1 MTPSDQSPPSR
12 FVVGLD
18 LGTTNSAMA
27 YVDTNESPRLIR
39 TFAIPQVVAPGQ
51 IEARDT
57 LPSFHYQPAS
67 GEFPNAS
74 TALPWQFSRHAQ
86 SAEPGEMTV
95 VPLVPSPPS
104 SGERV
109 RARGSSESRVE
120 SRESRARA
128 ADSVLS
134 QSIDRE
140 PADLNAPPHPSP
152 LPPKSGGEGTR
163 VANQER
169 GKAEPSLD
177 GYITGHFARDHG
189 TLVPGRM
196 ISSAKSWLC
205 HAGVDRTADL
215 LPWQGAEDVERL
227 SPVAVSAR
235 YLQHARDA
243 WDAQFPEHP
252 LAEQDFVLTLPASF
266 DEVARELTVKA
277 AKQAGLSR
285 IVLIEEPQAAFYA
298 WIDKHADNWS
308 DLVSPGQKI
317 LVCDVGGGT
326 TDFTLIR
333 VKRASDGAVQFH
345 RVAVGDHL
353 ILGGDNCD
361 LALAHHIERRLKG
374 NGHLE
379 PRQWS
384 VLVRSCRQVK
394 EVLMADNAPD
404 KWTLT
409 LPGGGSKLIGGGLQ
423 VPVTRDEVRELLVN
437 GFFPQVALD
446 QKPLASQ
453 SGFQEF
459 GLPYAADPAVTTHLA
474 AFLTAHRYVALE
486 DCRMGTLA
494 RPVSREIKEDGQV
507 CPSYDDPARPD
518 IVLFNGGVFVSPIL
532 QQRIVESL
540 EGWFRTEA
548 DPNWT
553 PVVLEN
559 ERLDLAVARGAAYYG
574 MVRRGEGVRIAAG
587 LARTYYVGVESGGAR
602 GESGVRSEE
611 QDGPSSLR
619 ALCLLPAGIEPGHEV
634 DLTSRR
640 FQLLVSQPIEFPLY
654 VSSTRLTD
662 KPGDLVEIEAE
673 QIRSLPPIRTVLKQ
687 GKSKEA
693 GSVTVILQA
702 KLTEIGTLDLW
713 CREADGKRSW
723 KLLFDVRSA
732 TQTDVAAHEAVG
744 ERQGV
749 FDEEVLRAARD
760 VIARTFA
767 DFSPVPSP
775 PSSGERIR
783 VRGASESSDES
794 RETRAR
800 GTDSIQSRSVSREPP
815 DFNAPPHP
823 SPLPPK
829 AGGEGTGTNPD
840 HLMKRLVEALGME
853 RGEWPTSLLRQ
864 LWETLLEVEA
874 GRRLS
879 LQHEAR
885 WLNLTGFALRPG
897 YGLAV
902 DDWRVAETWK
912 RLGNKL
918 AFDNPANRAELSIL
932 WRRIAGGLTAGQQQ
946 SLTSSLLATVRTSL
960 RASSGLTKGN
970 DFGRNPHEAAE
981 TLRLLGACE
990 FLSVAT
996 KLELGDI
1003 LLDVL
1008 HRERFASLRSAA
1020 LWALARVAAR
1030 RLVYGP
1036 LNAVVSPNVV
1046 VRWLNRL
1053 MKFDNSDPLVSF
1065 AVMQL
1070 ARKTGDRYRDIDET
1084 TRHSVLAWMDRTQTA
1099 KRHREL
1105 VREVG
1110 TLESEDQSLLFGEA
1124 LPKGLRI
1131 A

>member
-1 MTPSDQSPPSR
+1 
-12 FVVGLD
+12 
-18 LGTTNSAMA
+18 MA
-27 YVDTNESPRLIR
+27 YVDAHETPRRIR

-67 GEFPNAS
+67 GEFPDDS
-74 TALPWQFSRHAQ
+74 TRMPWSNIPDA
-86 SAEPGEMTV
+86 
-95 VPLVPSPPS
+95 
-104 SGERV
+104 
-109 RARGSSESRVE
+109 
-120 SRESRARA
+120 
-128 ADSVLS
+128 
-134 QSIDRE
+134 
-140 PADLNAPPHPSP
+140 PA
-152 LPPKSGGEGTR
+152 
-163 VANQER
+163 V
-169 GKAEPSLD
+169 
-177 GYITGHFARDHG
+177 IVGHFARDHG

-235 YLQHARDA
+235 YLQHAREA

-252 LAEQDFVLTLPASF
+252 LSQQDFVLTLPASF

-277 AKQAGLSR
+277 AKQAGLTR

-298 WIDKHADNWS
+298 WIDKHAANWS

-326 TDFTLIR
+326 SDFTLIR
-333 VKRASDGAVQFH
+333 VKQGESGTVQFH

-374 NGHLE
+374 DGHLE

-384 VLVRSCRQVK
+384 VLVRSCRQAK
-394 EVLMADNAPD
+394 EVLMADDAPD

-423 VPVTRDEVRELLVN
+423 VPITRDEVRELLVN
-437 GFFPQVALD
+437 GFFPEVPLD
-446 QKPLASQ
+446 AKPLVSQ

-474 AFLTAHRYVALE
+474 AFLTAHRFVALNE
-486 DCRMGTLA
+486 SRMGTLA
-494 RPVSREIKEDGQV
+494 RPLGLEQDADGQE
-507 CPSYDDPARPD
+507 CPSYDPARPD
-518 IVLFNGGVFVSPIL
+518 IVLFNGGVFASPIL
-532 QQRIVESL
+532 QRRVVESL
-540 EGWFRTEA
+540 ERWFRSET
-548 DPNWT
+548 DPHWT

-587 LARTYYVGVESGGAR
+587 LARTYYVGVESNA
-602 GESGVRSEE
+602 SSDS
-611 QDGPSSLR
+611 QPSTLNSQPS

-634 DLTSRR
+634 DLTQRQ
-640 FQLLVSQPIEFPLY
+640 FELLVSQPIEFPLY
-654 VSSTRLTD
+654 VSSIRLTD
-662 KPGDLVEIEAE
+662 KPGDLVAIDPER
-673 QIRSLPPIRTVLKQ
+673 IRALPPIRTVLKQ

-693 GSVTVILQA
+693 GSVTVVLQA

-713 CREADGKRSW
+713 CREVDGKRSW

-732 TQTDVAAHEAVG
+732 TQTDIAAHDAVG
-744 ERQGV
+744 EQQGV
-749 FDEEVLRAARD
+749 LDDDVRRAGAA
-760 VIARTFA
+760 VIAETFTGDDKNSA
-767 DFSPVPSP
+767 D
-775 PSSGERIR
+775 
-783 VRGASESSDES
+783 
-794 RETRAR
+794 
-800 GTDSIQSRSVSREPP
+800 P
-815 DFNAPPHP
+815 DR
-823 SPLPPK
+823 L
-829 AGGEGTGTNPD
+829 T
-840 HLMKRLVEALGME
+840 KRLVETLGIE
-853 RGEWPTSLLRQ
+853 RGEWPTTLLRQ
-864 LWETLLEVEA
+864 LWDALMEVES
-874 GRRLS
+874 GRARS
-879 LQHEAR
+879 PQHEAR

-902 DDWRVAETWK
+902 DDWRVTETWK
-912 RLGNKL
+912 RLGGKVAHNT
-918 AFDNPANRAELSIL
+918 PASRAELSIL
-932 WRRIAGGLTAGQQQ
+932 WRRVAGGLTAGQQQ
-946 SLTSSLLATVRTSL
+946 SLTSPLLATVRTSL
-960 RASSGLTKGN
+960 RASTGLSKGN
-970 DFGRNPHEAAE
+970 DFGRNAHESAE

-990 FLSVAT
+990 LLPVTT
-996 KLELGDI
+996 KVELGEM
-1003 LLDVL
+1003 LLDL
-1008 HRERFASLRSAA
+1008 LARDRFASLRSAA
-1020 LWALARVAAR
+1020 LWALARVGAR

-1036 LNAVVSPNVV
+1036 LNVVVSPDVTT
-1046 VRWLNRL
+1046 RWLNRL
-1053 MKFDNSDPLVSF
+1053 MQFDNSDPLVAF

-1084 TRHSVLAWMDRTQTA
+1084 TRRGVLTWMDRIAAPQ
-1099 KRHREL
+1099 RHREL

-1110 TLESEDQSLLFGEA
+1110 TLEAEDQSLLFGES

>member
-1 MTPSDQSPPSR
+1 MTTADQTPPSR

-27 YVDTNESPRLIR
+27 YVDAHETPRRIR

-51 IEARDT
+51 IETRDT

-67 GEFPNAS
+67 GEFPDDS
-74 TALPWQFSRHAQ
+74 TRMPWSNIPDA
-86 SAEPGEMTV
+86 
-95 VPLVPSPPS
+95 
-104 SGERV
+104 
-109 RARGSSESRVE
+109 
-120 SRESRARA
+120 
-128 ADSVLS
+128 
-134 QSIDRE
+134 
-140 PADLNAPPHPSP
+140 PA
-152 LPPKSGGEGTR
+152 
-163 VANQER
+163 V
-169 GKAEPSLD
+169 
-177 GYITGHFARDHG
+177 IVGHFARDHG

-235 YLQHARDA
+235 YLQHAREA

-252 LAEQDFVLTLPASF
+252 LSQQDFVLTLPASF

-277 AKQAGLSR
+277 AKQAGLTR

-298 WIDKHADNWS
+298 WIDKHAANWS

-326 TDFTLIR
+326 SDFTLIR
-333 VKRASDGAVQFH
+333 VKQGESGTVQFH

-374 NGHLE
+374 DGHLE

-384 VLVRSCRQVK
+384 VLVRSCRQAK
-394 EVLMADNAPD
+394 EVLMADDAPD

-423 VPVTRDEVRELLVN
+423 VPITRDEVRELLVN
-437 GFFPQVALD
+437 GFFPEVPLD
-446 QKPLASQ
+446 AKPLVSQ

-474 AFLTAHRYVALE
+474 AFLTAHRFVALNE
-486 DCRMGTLA
+486 SRMGTLA
-494 RPVSREIKEDGQV
+494 RPLGLEQDADGQE
-507 CPSYDDPARPD
+507 CPSYDPARPD
-518 IVLFNGGVFVSPIL
+518 IVLFNGGVFASPIL
-532 QQRIVESL
+532 QRRVVESL
-540 EGWFRTEA
+540 ERWFRSEA
-548 DPNWT
+548 DPHWT

-587 LARTYYVGVESGGAR
+587 LARTYYVGVESNA
-602 GESGVRSEE
+602 SSDS
-611 QDGPSSLR
+611 QPSTLNPQPS

-634 DLTSRR
+634 DLTQRQ
-640 FQLLVSQPIEFPLY
+640 FELLVSQPIEFPLY
-654 VSSTRLTD
+654 VSSIRLTD
-662 KPGDLVEIEAE
+662 KPGDLVAIDPER
-673 QIRSLPPIRTVLKQ
+673 IRALPPIRTVLKQ

-693 GSVTVILQA
+693 GSVTVVLQA

-713 CREADGKRSW
+713 CREVDGKRSW

-732 TQTDVAAHEAVG
+732 TQTDIAAHDAVG
-744 ERQGV
+744 EQQGV
-749 FDEEVLRAARD
+749 LDDDVRRAGAA
-760 VIARTFA
+760 VIAETFTGDDKNSA
-767 DFSPVPSP
+767 D
-775 PSSGERIR
+775 
-783 VRGASESSDES
+783 
-794 RETRAR
+794 
-800 GTDSIQSRSVSREPP
+800 P
-815 DFNAPPHP
+815 DR
-823 SPLPPK
+823 L
-829 AGGEGTGTNPD
+829 T
-840 HLMKRLVEALGME
+840 KRLVETLGIE
-853 RGEWPTSLLRQ
+853 RGEWPTTLLRQ
-864 LWETLLEVEA
+864 LWDALMEVES
-874 GRRLS
+874 GRARS
-879 LQHEAR
+879 PQHEAR

-902 DDWRVAETWK
+902 DDWRVTETWK
-912 RLGNKL
+912 RLGGKVAHNT
-918 AFDNPANRAELSIL
+918 PASRAELSIL
-932 WRRIAGGLTAGQQQ
+932 WRRVAGGLTAGQQQ
-946 SLTSSLLATVRTSL
+946 SLTSPLLATVRTSL
-960 RASSGLTKGN
+960 RASTGLSKGN
-970 DFGRNPHEAAE
+970 DFGRNAHESAE

-990 FLSVAT
+990 LLPVTT
-996 KLELGDI
+996 KVDLGEM
-1003 LLDVL
+1003 LLDL
-1008 HRERFASLRSAA
+1008 LARDRFASLRSAA
-1020 LWALARVAAR
+1020 LWALARVGAR

-1036 LNAVVSPNVV
+1036 LNVVVSPDVTT
-1046 VRWLNRL
+1046 RWLNRL
-1053 MKFDNSDPLVSF
+1053 MQFDNSDPLVAF

-1084 TRHSVLAWMDRTQTA
+1084 TRRGVLTWMDRIAAPQ
-1099 KRHREL
+1099 RHREL

-1110 TLESEDQSLLFGEA
+1110 TLEAEDQSLLFGES

>member
-1 MTPSDQSPPSR
+1 MTTADQTPPSR

-27 YVDTNESPRLIR
+27 YVDAHETPRRIR

-51 IEARDT
+51 IETRDT

-67 GEFPNAS
+67 GEFPDDS
-74 TALPWQFSRHAQ
+74 TRMPWSNIPDA
-86 SAEPGEMTV
+86 
-95 VPLVPSPPS
+95 
-104 SGERV
+104 
-109 RARGSSESRVE
+109 
-120 SRESRARA
+120 
-128 ADSVLS
+128 
-134 QSIDRE
+134 
-140 PADLNAPPHPSP
+140 PA
-152 LPPKSGGEGTR
+152 
-163 VANQER
+163 V
-169 GKAEPSLD
+169 
-177 GYITGHFARDHG
+177 IVGHFARDHG

-235 YLQHARDA
+235 YLQHAREA

-252 LAEQDFVLTLPASF
+252 LSQQDFVLTLPASF

-277 AKQAGLSR
+277 AKQAGLTR

-298 WIDKHADNWS
+298 WIDKHAANWS

-326 TDFTLIR
+326 SDFTLIR
-333 VKRASDGAVQFH
+333 VKQGESGTVQFH

-374 NGHLE
+374 DGHLE

-384 VLVRSCRQVK
+384 VLVRSCRQAK
-394 EVLMADNAPD
+394 EVLMADDAPD

-423 VPVTRDEVRELLVN
+423 VPITRDEVRELLVN
-437 GFFPQVALD
+437 GFFPEVPLD
-446 QKPLASQ
+446 AKPLVSQ

-474 AFLTAHRYVALE
+474 AFLTAHRFVALNE
-486 DCRMGTLA
+486 SRMGTLA
-494 RPVSREIKEDGQV
+494 RPLGLEQDADGQE
-507 CPSYDDPARPD
+507 CPSYDPARPD
-518 IVLFNGGVFVSPIL
+518 IVLFNGGVFASPIL
-532 QQRIVESL
+532 QRRVVESL
-540 EGWFRTEA
+540 ERWFRSEA
-548 DPNWT
+548 DPHWT

-587 LARTYYVGVESGGAR
+587 LARTYYVGVESNA
-602 GESGVRSEE
+602 SSDS
-611 QDGPSSLR
+611 QPSTLNPQPS

-634 DLTSRR
+634 DLTQRQ
-640 FQLLVSQPIEFPLY
+640 FELLVSQPIEFPLY
-654 VSSTRLTD
+654 VSSIRLTD
-662 KPGDLVEIEAE
+662 KPGDLVAIDPER
-673 QIRSLPPIRTVLKQ
+673 IRALPPIRTVLKQ

-693 GSVTVILQA
+693 GSVTVVLQA

-713 CREADGKRSW
+713 CREVDGKRSW

-732 TQTDVAAHEAVG
+732 TQTDIAAHDAVG
-744 ERQGV
+744 EQQGV
-749 FDEEVLRAARD
+749 LDDGVRRAGAA
-760 VIARTFA
+760 VIAETFTGDDKNSA
-767 DFSPVPSP
+767 D
-775 PSSGERIR
+775 
-783 VRGASESSDES
+783 
-794 RETRAR
+794 
-800 GTDSIQSRSVSREPP
+800 P
-815 DFNAPPHP
+815 DR
-823 SPLPPK
+823 L
-829 AGGEGTGTNPD
+829 T
-840 HLMKRLVEALGME
+840 KRLVETLGIE
-853 RGEWPTSLLRQ
+853 RGEWPTTLLRQ
-864 LWETLLEVEA
+864 LWDALMEVES
-874 GRRLS
+874 GRARS
-879 LQHEAR
+879 PQHEAR

-902 DDWRVAETWK
+902 DDWRVTETWK
-912 RLGNKL
+912 RLGGKVAHNT
-918 AFDNPANRAELSIL
+918 PASRAELSIL
-932 WRRIAGGLTAGQQQ
+932 WRRVAGGLTAGQQQ
-946 SLTSSLLATVRTSL
+946 SLTSPLLATVRTSL
-960 RASSGLTKGN
+960 RASTGLSKGN
-970 DFGRNPHEAAE
+970 DFGRNAHESAE

-990 FLSVAT
+990 LLPVTT
-996 KLELGDI
+996 KVDLGEM
-1003 LLDVL
+1003 LLDL
-1008 HRERFASLRSAA
+1008 LARDRFASLRSAA
-1020 LWALARVAAR
+1020 LWALARVGAR

-1036 LNAVVSPNVV
+1036 LNVVVSPDVTT
-1046 VRWLNRL
+1046 RWLNRL
-1053 MKFDNSDPLVSF
+1053 MQFDNSDPLVAF

-1084 TRHSVLAWMDRTQTA
+1084 TRRGVLTWMDRIAAPQ
-1099 KRHREL
+1099 RHREL

-1110 TLESEDQSLLFGEA
+1110 TLEAEDQSLLFGES

>member
-1 MTPSDQSPPSR
+1 MTPADQPQFSR

-27 YVDTNESPRLIR
+27 YVDTNESPRRIR

-67 GEFPNAS
+67 GEFSDES
-74 TALPWQFSRHAQ
+74 TALPWQCRPHSPSAEASTTKARHA
-86 SAEPGEMTV
+86 
-95 VPLVPSPPS
+95 
-104 SGERV
+104 ER
-109 RARGSSESRVE
+109 
-120 SRESRARA
+120 
-128 ADSVLS
+128 
-134 QSIDRE
+134 
-140 PADLNAPPHPSP
+140 
-152 LPPKSGGEGTR
+152 
-163 VANQER
+163 
-169 GKAEPSLD
+169 D
-177 GYITGHFARDHG
+177 GYIAGHFARDHG

-277 AKQAGLSR
+277 AKLAGLTR

-298 WIDKHADNWS
+298 WIDKHSDNWS

-374 NGHLE
+374 DGHLE

-394 EVLMADNAPD
+394 EVLMADDAPE

-437 GFFPQVALD
+437 GFFPRVTLD

-474 AFLTAHRYVALE
+474 AFLTSHRYVALDE
-486 DCRMGTLA
+486 QSSSHSPSAEPPAPLPVIGETKTAEERA
-494 RPVSREIKEDGQV
+494 RLKGASFPVSADSEAATSLQSHPADRKHLDFNAPPHPNPLLPKSGGEGTRGSAVGECGIH
-507 CPSYDDPARPD
+507 SDPARPD
-518 IVLFNGGVFVSPIL
+518 IVLFNGGVFASPIL
-532 QQRIVESL
+532 QRRVVESL
-540 EGWFRTEA
+540 ESWFRTET
-548 DPNWT
+548 DPHWS

-587 LARTYYVGVESGGAR
+587 LARTYYVGVE
-602 GESGVRSEE
+602 GEVRNAECGKRSEE
-611 QDGPSSLR
+611 QGGSSTLR
-619 ALCLLPAGIEPGHEV
+619 ALCLLPAGIEPGQEV

-640 FQLLVSQPIEFPLY
+640 FELLVSQPIEFPLY

-662 KPGDLVEIEAE
+662 KPGDLVEVDAE
-673 QIRSLPPIRTVLKQ
+673 QIKTLPPIRTVLKQ
-687 GKSKEA
+687 GKLKEA
-693 GSVTVILQA
+693 ASVTVVLQA

-713 CREADGKRSW
+713 CRKADGKRSW

-732 TQTDVAAHEAVG
+732 TQTDVAGHEAVG
-744 ERQGV
+744 EQQGV
-749 FDEEVLRAARD
+749 LDDEVLRAARD
-760 VIARTFA
+760 VISRTFGGA
-767 DFSPVPSP
+767 SLVPSL
-775 PSSGERIR
+775 
-783 VRGASESSDES
+783 
-794 RETRAR
+794 
-800 GTDSIQSRSVSREPP
+800 
-815 DFNAPPHP
+815 PH
-823 SPLPPK
+823 K

-840 HLMKRLVEALGME
+840 HLMKRLAETLGME
-853 RGEWPTSLLRQ
+853 RSEWPTSLLRQ

-874 GRRLS
+874 GRRAS

-912 RLGNKL
+912 RLGGKL

-932 WRRIAGGLTAGQQQ
+932 WRRVAGGLTAGQQQ

-990 FLSVAT
+990 LLSVAT
-996 KLELGDI
+996 KLELGDM

-1020 LWALARVAAR
+1020 LWGLARVGAR

-1036 LNAVVSPNVV
+1036 LNAVVSPDVV

-1084 TRHSVLAWMDRTQTA
+1084 NRNSVLSWMERTLSA
-1099 KRHREL
+1099 KRHRDL
-1105 VREVG
+1105 VRQVG

>member
-1 MTPSDQSPPSR
+1 MTTADQTPPSR

-27 YVDTNESPRLIR
+27 YVDAHETPRRIR

-67 GEFPNAS
+67 GEFPDDS
-74 TALPWQFSRHAQ
+74 TRMPWSNIPDAP
-86 SAEPGEMTV
+86 AV
-95 VPLVPSPPS
+95 VV
-104 SGERV
+104 
-109 RARGSSESRVE
+109 
-120 SRESRARA
+120 
-128 ADSVLS
+128 
-134 QSIDRE
+134 
-140 PADLNAPPHPSP
+140 
-152 LPPKSGGEGTR
+152 
-163 VANQER
+163 
-169 GKAEPSLD
+169 
-177 GYITGHFARDHG
+177 GHFARDHG

-235 YLQHARDA
+235 YLQHAREA

-252 LAEQDFVLTLPASF
+252 LSQQDFVLTLPASF

-277 AKQAGLSR
+277 AKQAGLTR

-298 WIDKHADNWS
+298 WIDKHAANWS

-326 TDFTLIR
+326 SDFTLIR
-333 VKRASDGAVQFH
+333 VKQGESGTVQFH

-374 NGHLE
+374 DGHLE

-384 VLVRSCRQVK
+384 VLVRSCRQAK
-394 EVLMADNAPD
+394 EVLMADDAPD

-423 VPVTRDEVRELLVN
+423 VPITRDEVRELLVN
-437 GFFPQVALD
+437 GFFPEVPLD
-446 QKPLASQ
+446 AKPLVSQ

-474 AFLTAHRYVALE
+474 AFLTAHRFVALNE
-486 DCRMGTLA
+486 SRMGTLA
-494 RPVSREIKEDGQV
+494 RPLGLEQDADGQE
-507 CPSYDDPARPD
+507 CPSDDPARPD
-518 IVLFNGGVFVSPIL
+518 IVLFNGGVFASPIL
-532 QQRIVESL
+532 QRRVVESL
-540 EGWFRTEA
+540 ERWFRSET
-548 DPNWT
+548 DPHWT

-587 LARTYYVGVESGGAR
+587 LARTYYVGVESNA
-602 GESGVRSEE
+602 SSDS
-611 QDGPSSLR
+611 QPS

-634 DLTSRR
+634 DLTQRQ
-640 FQLLVSQPIEFPLY
+640 FELLVSQPIEFPLY
-654 VSSTRLTD
+654 VSSIRLTD
-662 KPGDLVEIEAE
+662 KPGDLVAIDPER
-673 QIRSLPPIRTVLKQ
+673 IRALPPIRTVLKQ

-693 GSVTVILQA
+693 GSVTVVLQA

-713 CREADGKRSW
+713 CREVDGKRSW

-732 TQTDVAAHEAVG
+732 TQTDIAAHDAVG
-744 ERQGV
+744 EQQGV
-749 FDEEVLRAARD
+749 LDDDVRRAGAA
-760 VIARTFA
+760 VIAETFTGDDKNSA
-767 DFSPVPSP
+767 D
-775 PSSGERIR
+775 
-783 VRGASESSDES
+783 
-794 RETRAR
+794 
-800 GTDSIQSRSVSREPP
+800 P
-815 DFNAPPHP
+815 DR
-823 SPLPPK
+823 L
-829 AGGEGTGTNPD
+829 T
-840 HLMKRLVEALGME
+840 KRLVETLGIE
-853 RGEWPTSLLRQ
+853 RGEWPTTLLRQ
-864 LWETLLEVEA
+864 LWDALMEVES
-874 GRRLS
+874 GRARS
-879 LQHEAR
+879 PQHEAR

-902 DDWRVAETWK
+902 DDWRVTETWK
-912 RLGNKL
+912 RLGGKVAHNT
-918 AFDNPANRAELSIL
+918 PASRAELSIL
-932 WRRIAGGLTAGQQQ
+932 WRRVAGGLTAGQQQ
-946 SLTSSLLATVRTSL
+946 SLTSPLLATVRTSL
-960 RASSGLTKGN
+960 RASTGVSKGN
-970 DFGRNPHEAAE
+970 DFGRNAHESAE

-990 FLSVAT
+990 LLPVTT
-996 KLELGDI
+996 KVELGEM
-1003 LLDVL
+1003 LLDL
-1008 HRERFASLRSAA
+1008 LARDRFASLRSAA
-1020 LWALARVAAR
+1020 LWALARVGAR

-1036 LNAVVSPNVV
+1036 LNVVVSPDVTT
-1046 VRWLNRL
+1046 RWLNRL
-1053 MKFDNSDPLVSF
+1053 MQFDNSDPLVAF

-1084 TRHSVLAWMDRTQTA
+1084 TRRGVLTWMDRIAAPQ
-1099 KRHREL
+1099 RHREL

-1110 TLESEDQSLLFGEA
+1110 TLEAEDQSLLFGES

-1131 A
+1131 T

>member
-1 MTPSDQSPPSR
+1 MTTADQTPPSR

-27 YVDTNESPRLIR
+27 YVDAHETPRRIR

-67 GEFPNAS
+67 GEFPDDS
-74 TALPWQFSRHAQ
+74 TRMPWSNIPDAP
-86 SAEPGEMTV
+86 AV
-95 VPLVPSPPS
+95 VV
-104 SGERV
+104 
-109 RARGSSESRVE
+109 
-120 SRESRARA
+120 
-128 ADSVLS
+128 
-134 QSIDRE
+134 
-140 PADLNAPPHPSP
+140 
-152 LPPKSGGEGTR
+152 
-163 VANQER
+163 
-169 GKAEPSLD
+169 
-177 GYITGHFARDHG
+177 GHFARDHG

-235 YLQHARDA
+235 YLQHAREA

-252 LAEQDFVLTLPASF
+252 LSQQDFVLTLPASF

-277 AKQAGLSR
+277 AKQAGLTR

-298 WIDKHADNWS
+298 WIDKHAANWS

-326 TDFTLIR
+326 SDFTLIR
-333 VKRASDGAVQFH
+333 VKQGESGTVQFH

-374 NGHLE
+374 DGHLE

-384 VLVRSCRQVK
+384 VLVRSCRQAK
-394 EVLMADNAPD
+394 EVLMADDAPD

-423 VPVTRDEVRELLVN
+423 VPITRDEVRELLVN
-437 GFFPQVALD
+437 GFFPEVPLD
-446 QKPLASQ
+446 AKPLVSQ

-474 AFLTAHRYVALE
+474 AFLTAHRFVALNE
-486 DCRMGTLA
+486 SRMGTLA
-494 RPVSREIKEDGQV
+494 RPLGLEQDADGQE
-507 CPSYDDPARPD
+507 CPSDDPARPD
-518 IVLFNGGVFVSPIL
+518 IVLFNGGVFASPIL
-532 QQRIVESL
+532 QRRVVESL
-540 EGWFRTEA
+540 ERWFRSET
-548 DPNWT
+548 DPHWT

-587 LARTYYVGVESGGAR
+587 LARTYYVGVESNA
-602 GESGVRSEE
+602 SSDS
-611 QDGPSSLR
+611 QPS

-634 DLTSRR
+634 DLTQRQ
-640 FQLLVSQPIEFPLY
+640 FELLVSQPIEFPLY
-654 VSSTRLTD
+654 VSSIRLTD
-662 KPGDLVEIEAE
+662 KPGDLVAIDPER
-673 QIRSLPPIRTVLKQ
+673 IRALPPIRTVLKQ

-693 GSVTVILQA
+693 GSVTVVLQA

-713 CREADGKRSW
+713 CREVDGKRSW

-732 TQTDVAAHEAVG
+732 TQTDIAAHDAVG
-744 ERQGV
+744 EQQGV
-749 FDEEVLRAARD
+749 LDDDVRRAGAA
-760 VIARTFA
+760 VIAETFTGDDKNSA
-767 DFSPVPSP
+767 D
-775 PSSGERIR
+775 
-783 VRGASESSDES
+783 
-794 RETRAR
+794 
-800 GTDSIQSRSVSREPP
+800 P
-815 DFNAPPHP
+815 DR
-823 SPLPPK
+823 L
-829 AGGEGTGTNPD
+829 T
-840 HLMKRLVEALGME
+840 KRLVETLGIE
-853 RGEWPTSLLRQ
+853 RGEWPTTLLRQ
-864 LWETLLEVEA
+864 LWDALMEVES
-874 GRRLS
+874 GRARS
-879 LQHEAR
+879 PQHEAR

-902 DDWRVAETWK
+902 DDWRVTETWK
-912 RLGNKL
+912 RLGGKVAHNT
-918 AFDNPANRAELSIL
+918 PASRAELSIL
-932 WRRIAGGLTAGQQQ
+932 WRRVAGGLTAGQQQ
-946 SLTSSLLATVRTSL
+946 SLTSPLLATVRTSL
-960 RASSGLTKGN
+960 RASTGVSKGN
-970 DFGRNPHEAAE
+970 DFGRNAHESAE

-990 FLSVAT
+990 LLPVTT
-996 KLELGDI
+996 KVELGEM
-1003 LLDVL
+1003 LLDL
-1008 HRERFASLRSAA
+1008 LARDRFASLRSAA
-1020 LWALARVAAR
+1020 LWALARVGAR

-1036 LNAVVSPNVV
+1036 LNVVVSPDVTT
-1046 VRWLNRL
+1046 RWLNRL
-1053 MKFDNSDPLVSF
+1053 MQFDNSDPLVAF

-1084 TRHSVLAWMDRTQTA
+1084 TRRGVLTWMDRIAAPQ
-1099 KRHREL
+1099 RHREL

-1110 TLESEDQSLLFGEA
+1110 TLEAEDQSLLFGES

>member
-1 MTPSDQSPPSR
+1 MTTADQTPPSR

-27 YVDTNESPRLIR
+27 YVDAHETPRRIR

-67 GEFPNAS
+67 GEFPDDS
-74 TALPWQFSRHAQ
+74 TRMPWSNIPDAP
-86 SAEPGEMTV
+86 AV
-95 VPLVPSPPS
+95 VV
-104 SGERV
+104 
-109 RARGSSESRVE
+109 
-120 SRESRARA
+120 
-128 ADSVLS
+128 
-134 QSIDRE
+134 
-140 PADLNAPPHPSP
+140 
-152 LPPKSGGEGTR
+152 
-163 VANQER
+163 
-169 GKAEPSLD
+169 
-177 GYITGHFARDHG
+177 GHFARDHG

-227 SPVAVSAR
+227 SPVSVSAR
-235 YLQHARDA
+235 YLQHAREA

-252 LAEQDFVLTLPASF
+252 LSQQDFVLTLPASF

-277 AKQAGLSR
+277 AKQAGLTR

-298 WIDKHADNWS
+298 WIDKHAANWS

-326 TDFTLIR
+326 SDFTLIR
-333 VKRASDGAVQFH
+333 VKQGESGTVQFH

-374 NGHLE
+374 DGHLE

-384 VLVRSCRQVK
+384 VLVRSCRQAK
-394 EVLMADNAPD
+394 EVLMADDAPD

-409 LPGGGSKLIGGGLQ
+409 LPGGGAKLIGGGLQ
-423 VPVTRDEVRELLVN
+423 VPITRDEVRELLVN
-437 GFFPQVALD
+437 GFFPEVPLD
-446 QKPLASQ
+446 AKPLVSQ

-474 AFLTAHRYVALE
+474 AFLTAHRFVALNE
-486 DCRMGTLA
+486 SRMGTLA
-494 RPVSREIKEDGQV
+494 RPLGLEQDADGQE
-507 CPSYDDPARPD
+507 CPSDDPARPD
-518 IVLFNGGVFVSPIL
+518 IVLFNGGVFASPIL
-532 QQRIVESL
+532 QRRVVESL
-540 EGWFRTEA
+540 ERWFRSET
-548 DPNWT
+548 DPHWT

-587 LARTYYVGVESGGAR
+587 LARTYYVGVESNA
-602 GESGVRSEE
+602 SSDS
-611 QDGPSSLR
+611 QPSTLNPQPS

-634 DLTSRR
+634 DLTQRQ
-640 FQLLVSQPIEFPLY
+640 FELLVSQPIEFPLY
-654 VSSTRLTD
+654 VSSIRLTD
-662 KPGDLVEIEAE
+662 KPGDLVAIDPER
-673 QIRSLPPIRTVLKQ
+673 IRALPPIRTVLKQ

-693 GSVTVILQA
+693 GSVTVVLQA

-713 CREADGKRSW
+713 CREVDGKRSW

-732 TQTDVAAHEAVG
+732 TQTDIAAHDAVG
-744 ERQGV
+744 EQQGV
-749 FDEEVLRAARD
+749 LDDDVRRAGAA
-760 VIARTFA
+760 VIADTFTGDDKNSA
-767 DFSPVPSP
+767 D
-775 PSSGERIR
+775 
-783 VRGASESSDES
+783 
-794 RETRAR
+794 
-800 GTDSIQSRSVSREPP
+800 P
-815 DFNAPPHP
+815 DR
-823 SPLPPK
+823 L
-829 AGGEGTGTNPD
+829 T
-840 HLMKRLVEALGME
+840 KRLVETLGIE
-853 RGEWPTSLLRQ
+853 RGEWPTTLLRQ
-864 LWETLLEVEA
+864 LWDALMEVES
-874 GRRLS
+874 GRARS
-879 LQHEAR
+879 PQHEAR

-902 DDWRVAETWK
+902 DDWRVTETWK
-912 RLGNKL
+912 RLGGKVAHNT
-918 AFDNPANRAELSIL
+918 PASRAELSIL
-932 WRRIAGGLTAGQQQ
+932 WRRVAGGLTAGQQQ
-946 SLTSSLLATVRTSL
+946 SLTSPLLATVRTSL
-960 RASSGLTKGN
+960 RASTGVSKGN
-970 DFGRNPHEAAE
+970 DFGRNAHESAE

-990 FLSVAT
+990 LLPVTT
-996 KLELGDI
+996 KVELGEM
-1003 LLDVL
+1003 LLDL
-1008 HRERFASLRSAA
+1008 LARDRFASLRSAA
-1020 LWALARVAAR
+1020 LWALARVGAR

-1036 LNAVVSPNVV
+1036 LNVVVSPDVTT
-1046 VRWLNRL
+1046 RWLNRL
-1053 MKFDNSDPLVSF
+1053 MQFDNSDPLVAF

-1084 TRHSVLAWMDRTQTA
+1084 TRRGVLTWMDRIAAPQ
-1099 KRHREL
+1099 RHSEL

-1110 TLESEDQSLLFGEA
+1110 TLEAEDQSLLFGES

>member
-1 MTPSDQSPPSR
+1 
-12 FVVGLD
+12 
-18 LGTTNSAMA
+18 MA
-27 YVDTNESPRLIR
+27 YVDAHETPRRIR

-67 GEFPNAS
+67 GEFPDDS
-74 TALPWQFSRHAQ
+74 TRMQWSNIPDAPA
-86 SAEPGEMTV
+86 V
-95 VPLVPSPPS
+95 VV
-104 SGERV
+104 
-109 RARGSSESRVE
+109 
-120 SRESRARA
+120 
-128 ADSVLS
+128 
-134 QSIDRE
+134 
-140 PADLNAPPHPSP
+140 
-152 LPPKSGGEGTR
+152 
-163 VANQER
+163 
-169 GKAEPSLD
+169 
-177 GYITGHFARDHG
+177 GHFARDHG

-235 YLQHARDA
+235 YLQHAREA

-252 LAEQDFVLTLPASF
+252 LCQQDFVLTLPASF

-277 AKQAGLSR
+277 AKQAGLTR

-298 WIDKHADNWS
+298 WIDKHAANWS

-326 TDFTLIR
+326 SDFTLIR
-333 VKRASDGAVQFH
+333 VKQGESGTVQFH

-374 NGHLE
+374 DGHLE

-384 VLVRSCRQVK
+384 VLVRSCRQAK
-394 EVLMADNAPD
+394 EVLMADDAPD

-423 VPVTRDEVRELLVN
+423 VPITRDEVRELLVN
-437 GFFPQVALD
+437 GFFPEVPLD
-446 QKPLASQ
+446 AKPLVSQ

-474 AFLTAHRYVALE
+474 AFLTAHRFVALNE
-486 DCRMGTLA
+486 SRMGTLA
-494 RPVSREIKEDGQV
+494 RPLGLEQDADGQE
-507 CPSYDDPARPD
+507 CPSDDPARPD
-518 IVLFNGGVFVSPIL
+518 IVLFNGGVFASPIL
-532 QQRIVESL
+532 QRRVVESL
-540 EGWFRTEA
+540 ERWFRSET
-548 DPNWT
+548 DPHWT

-587 LARTYYVGVESGGAR
+587 LARTYYVGVESNA
-602 GESGVRSEE
+602 SSDS
-611 QDGPSSLR
+611 QPSTLNPQPS

-634 DLTSRR
+634 DLTQRQ
-640 FQLLVSQPIEFPLY
+640 FELLVSQPIEFPLY
-654 VSSTRLTD
+654 VSSIRLTD
-662 KPGDLVEIEAE
+662 KPGDLVVIDPER
-673 QIRSLPPIRTVLKQ
+673 IRALPPIRTVLKQ

-693 GSVTVILQA
+693 GSVTVVLQA

-713 CREADGKRSW
+713 CREVDGKRSW

-732 TQTDVAAHEAVG
+732 TQTDIAAHDAVG
-744 ERQGV
+744 EQQGV
-749 FDEEVLRAARD
+749 LDDDVRRAGAA
-760 VIARTFA
+760 VIAETFTGDDKNSA
-767 DFSPVPSP
+767 D
-775 PSSGERIR
+775 
-783 VRGASESSDES
+783 
-794 RETRAR
+794 
-800 GTDSIQSRSVSREPP
+800 P
-815 DFNAPPHP
+815 DR
-823 SPLPPK
+823 L
-829 AGGEGTGTNPD
+829 T
-840 HLMKRLVEALGME
+840 KRLVETLGIE
-853 RGEWPTSLLRQ
+853 RGEWPTTLLRQ
-864 LWETLLEVEA
+864 LWDALMEVES
-874 GRRLS
+874 GRARS
-879 LQHEAR
+879 PQHEAR

-902 DDWRVAETWK
+902 DDWRVTETWK
-912 RLGNKL
+912 RLGGKVAHNT
-918 AFDNPANRAELSIL
+918 PASRAELSIL
-932 WRRIAGGLTAGQQQ
+932 WRRVAGGLTAGQQQ
-946 SLTSSLLATVRTSL
+946 SLTSPLLATVRTSL
-960 RASSGLTKGN
+960 RASTGLSKGN
-970 DFGRNPHEAAE
+970 DFGRNAHESAE

-990 FLSVAT
+990 LLPVTT
-996 KLELGDI
+996 KVELGEM
-1003 LLDVL
+1003 LLDL
-1008 HRERFASLRSAA
+1008 LARDRFASLRSAA
-1020 LWALARVAAR
+1020 LWALARVGAR

-1036 LNAVVSPNVV
+1036 LNVVVSPDVTT
-1046 VRWLNRL
+1046 RWLNRL
-1053 MKFDNSDPLVSF
+1053 MQFDNSDPLVAF

-1084 TRHSVLAWMDRTQTA
+1084 TRRGVLTWMDRIAAPQ
-1099 KRHREL
+1099 RHSEL

-1110 TLESEDQSLLFGEA
+1110 TLEAEDQSLLFGES

>member
-1 MTPSDQSPPSR
+1 MTADQSQPSR

-27 YVDTNESPRLIR
+27 YVDTNETPRRIR

-67 GEFPNAS
+67 GEFPDDS
-74 TALPWQFSRHAQ
+74 TR
-86 SAEPGEMTV
+86 MTWPS
-95 VPLVPSPPS
+95 VPDARS
-104 SGERV
+104 V
-109 RARGSSESRVE
+109 RDTESIV
-120 SRESRARA
+120 
-128 ADSVLS
+128 
-134 QSIDRE
+134 
-140 PADLNAPPHPSP
+140 
-152 LPPKSGGEGTR
+152 
-163 VANQER
+163 
-169 GKAEPSLD
+169 
-177 GYITGHFARDHG
+177 GHFARDHG

-243 WDAQFPEHP
+243 WDAQFPEYR

-277 AKQAGLSR
+277 AKQAGLTR

-298 WIDKHADNWS
+298 WIDKHADNWAE
-308 DLVSPGQKI
+308 LVSPGQKI

-333 VKRASDGAVQFH
+333 VKQASDGAVQFH

-361 LALAHHIERRLKG
+361 LALAHHIEKRLKG
-374 NGHLE
+374 DGRLE

-384 VLVRSCRQVK
+384 VLVRSCRQAK
-394 EVLMADNAPD
+394 EVLMADDAPD

-409 LPGGGSKLIGGGLQ
+409 LPGGGSKLIGGSLQ
-423 VPVTRDEVRELLVN
+423 VPVTRDEVRDLLVR
-437 GFFPQVALD
+437 GFFPDVSLD
-446 QKPLASQ
+446 TKPLASQ

-459 GLPYAADPAVTTHLA
+459 GLPYAADPSVTTHLA
-474 AFLTAHRYVALE
+474 AFLTAHRFVAL
-486 DCRMGTLA
+486 DDRRMGTPA
-494 RPVSREIKEDGQV
+494 RPAGREREADGQE
-507 CPSYDDPARPD
+507 CPSYNDPDPARPD
-518 IVLFNGGVFVSPIL
+518 IVLFNGGVFASPIL
-532 QQRIVESL
+532 QRRVVKSL
-540 EGWFRTEA
+540 ERWFRSEA

-553 PVVLEN
+553 PIVLEN

-574 MVRRGEGVRIAAG
+574 LVRRGEGVRIAAG
-587 LARTYYVGVESGGAR
+587 LARTYYVGVEGRESRDKSQTGGERDSSSGSR
-602 GESGVRSEE
+602 R
-611 QDGPSSLR
+611 SSLDSR
-619 ALCLLPAGIEPGHEV
+619 LSALCLLPAGIEPGQEV
-634 DLTSRR
+634 DLTQRQ
-640 FQLLVSQPIEFPLY
+640 FELLVSQPIEFPLY

-662 KPGDLVEIEAE
+662 KPGDLVEVDPE
-673 QIRSLPPIRTVLKQ
+673 QIRALPPIRTVLKQ

-693 GSVTVILQA
+693 GSVAVILQA

-749 FDEEVLRAARD
+749 FDEEVLQAARE
-760 VIARTFA
+760 VIARTFSISSS
-767 DFSPVPSP
+767 SPVPSP
-775 PSSGERIR
+775 PSSGERAR
-783 VRGASESSDES
+783 VRGSSASISAVSEKATSLQRHPADRESH
-794 RETRAR
+794 
-800 GTDSIQSRSVSREPP
+800 DS
-815 DFNAPPHP
+815 NGPPHP
-823 SPLPPK
+823 NPLLPK
-829 AGGEGTGTNPD
+829 AGGEGTEQREEPLTLALSPQNRGEGTGDDPD
-840 HLMKRLVEALGME
+840 RLMKRLVETLGVE

-864 LWETLLEVEA
+864 LWETLIEMEA
-874 GRRLS
+874 GRARS
-879 LQHEAR
+879 PQHEAR

-912 RLGNKL
+912 RLNSKL
-918 AFDNPANRAELSIL
+918 AYDTPATRAELSIL
-932 WRRIAGGLTAGQQQ
+932 WRRVAGGLTAGQQQ

-960 RASSGLTKGN
+960 RASSGATKGN
-970 DFGRNPHEAAE
+970 DFGRNPHESAE

-990 FLSVAT
+990 LLSVAT
-996 KLELGDI
+996 KSELGEL
-1003 LLDVL
+1003 LLDL
-1008 HRERFASLRSAA
+1008 LPRDRFASLRSAA
-1020 LWALARVAAR
+1020 LWALARVGAR

-1036 LNAVVSPNVV
+1036 LNAVVSPDVAT
-1046 VRWLNRL
+1046 RWMNRL
-1053 MKFDNSDPLVSF
+1053 TKFDNSDPLVAF

-1084 TRHSVLAWMDRTQTA
+1084 TRHTVLTWMNRIA
-1099 KRHREL
+1099 APPRHREL

-1110 TLESEDQSLLFGEA
+1110 TLEAEDQSLLFGES

>member
-1 MTPSDQSPPSR
+1 MTTADQTPPSR

-27 YVDTNESPRLIR
+27 YVDAHETPRRIR

-67 GEFPNAS
+67 GEFPDDS
-74 TALPWQFSRHAQ
+74 TRMPWSNIPDAP
-86 SAEPGEMTV
+86 AV
-95 VPLVPSPPS
+95 VV
-104 SGERV
+104 
-109 RARGSSESRVE
+109 
-120 SRESRARA
+120 
-128 ADSVLS
+128 
-134 QSIDRE
+134 
-140 PADLNAPPHPSP
+140 
-152 LPPKSGGEGTR
+152 
-163 VANQER
+163 
-169 GKAEPSLD
+169 
-177 GYITGHFARDHG
+177 GHFARDHG

-227 SPVAVSAR
+227 SPIAVSAR
-235 YLQHARDA
+235 YLQHAREA
-243 WDAQFPEHP
+243 WDAQFSEHP
-252 LAEQDFVLTLPASF
+252 LSQQDFVLTLPASF

-277 AKQAGLSR
+277 AKQAGLTR

-298 WIDKHADNWS
+298 WIDKHAANWS

-326 TDFTLIR
+326 SDFTLIR
-333 VKRASDGAVQFH
+333 VKQGESGTVQFH

-374 NGHLE
+374 DGHLE

-384 VLVRSCRQVK
+384 VLVRSCRQAK
-394 EVLMADNAPD
+394 EVLMADDAPD

-423 VPVTRDEVRELLVN
+423 VPITRDEVRELLVN
-437 GFFPQVALD
+437 GFFPEVPLD
-446 QKPLASQ
+446 AKPLVSQ

-474 AFLTAHRYVALE
+474 AFLTAHRFVALNE
-486 DCRMGTLA
+486 SRMGTLA
-494 RPVSREIKEDGQV
+494 RPLGLEQDADGQE
-507 CPSYDDPARPD
+507 CPSDDPARPD
-518 IVLFNGGVFVSPIL
+518 IVLFNGGVFASPIL
-532 QQRIVESL
+532 QRRVVESL
-540 EGWFRTEA
+540 ERWFRSET
-548 DPNWT
+548 DPHWT

-587 LARTYYVGVESGGAR
+587 LARTYYVGVESNA
-602 GESGVRSEE
+602 SSDS
-611 QDGPSSLR
+611 QPS

-634 DLTSRR
+634 DLTQRQ
-640 FQLLVSQPIEFPLY
+640 FELLVSQPIEFPLY
-654 VSSTRLTD
+654 VSSIRLTD
-662 KPGDLVEIEAE
+662 KPGDLVAIDPER
-673 QIRSLPPIRTVLKQ
+673 IRALPPIRTVLKQ

-693 GSVTVILQA
+693 GSVTVVLQA

-713 CREADGKRSW
+713 CREVDGKRSW

-732 TQTDVAAHEAVG
+732 TQTDIAAHDAVG
-744 ERQGV
+744 EQQGV
-749 FDEEVLRAARD
+749 LDDDVRRAGAA
-760 VIARTFA
+760 VIAETFTGDDKNSA
-767 DFSPVPSP
+767 D
-775 PSSGERIR
+775 
-783 VRGASESSDES
+783 
-794 RETRAR
+794 
-800 GTDSIQSRSVSREPP
+800 P
-815 DFNAPPHP
+815 DR
-823 SPLPPK
+823 L
-829 AGGEGTGTNPD
+829 T
-840 HLMKRLVEALGME
+840 KRLVETLGIE
-853 RGEWPTSLLRQ
+853 RGEWPTTLLRQ
-864 LWETLLEVEA
+864 LWDALMEVES
-874 GRRLS
+874 GRARS
-879 LQHEAR
+879 PQHEAR

-902 DDWRVAETWK
+902 EDWRVTETWK
-912 RLGNKL
+912 RLGGKVAHNT
-918 AFDNPANRAELSIL
+918 PASRAELSIL
-932 WRRIAGGLTAGQQQ
+932 WRRVAGGLTAGQQQ
-946 SLTSSLLATVRTSL
+946 SLTSPLLATVRTSL
-960 RASSGLTKGN
+960 RASTGVSKGN
-970 DFGRNPHEAAE
+970 DFGRNAHESAE

-990 FLSVAT
+990 LLPVTT
-996 KLELGDI
+996 KVELGEM
-1003 LLDVL
+1003 LLDL
-1008 HRERFASLRSAA
+1008 LARDRFASLRSAA
-1020 LWALARVAAR
+1020 LWALARVGAR

-1036 LNAVVSPNVV
+1036 LNVVVSPDVTT
-1046 VRWLNRL
+1046 RWLNRL
-1053 MKFDNSDPLVSF
+1053 MQFDNSDPLVAF

-1084 TRHSVLAWMDRTQTA
+1084 TRRGVLTWMDRIAAPQ
-1099 KRHREL
+1099 RHREL

-1110 TLESEDQSLLFGEA
+1110 TLEAEDQSLLFGES

-1131 A
+1131 T

>member
-1 MTPSDQSPPSR
+1 MTADQSQSSR

-27 YVDTNESPRLIR
+27 YVDTHETPRRIR

-67 GEFPNAS
+67 GEFS
-74 TALPWQFSRHAQ
+74 
-86 SAEPGEMTV
+86 
-95 VPLVPSPPS
+95 
-104 SGERV
+104 ER
-109 RARGSSESRVE
+109 
-120 SRESRARA
+120 
-128 ADSVLS
+128 
-134 QSIDRE
+134 
-140 PADLNAPPHPSP
+140 
-152 LPPKSGGEGTR
+152 
-163 VANQER
+163 
-169 GKAEPSLD
+169 D
-177 GYITGHFARDHG
+177 GYFVGHFARDHG

-235 YLQHARDA
+235 YLQHACEA

-252 LAEQDFVLTLPASF
+252 LAQQDFVLTLPASF

-277 AKQAGLSR
+277 AKQAGLTK

-298 WIDKHADNWS
+298 WIDKHAANWS

-326 TDFTLIR
+326 SDFTLIR
-333 VKRASDGAVQFH
+333 VKQGENGTVQFH

-374 NGHLE
+374 DGHLE

-384 VLVRSCRQVK
+384 VLVRSCRQAK
-394 EVLMADNAPD
+394 EILMADDAPD

-437 GFFPQVALD
+437 GFFSDVALD
-446 QKPLASQ
+446 AKPLASQ

-459 GLPYAADPAVTTHLA
+459 GLPYAADPSVTTHLA
-474 AFLTAHRYVALE
+474 AFLTAHRFVALDE
-486 DCRMGTLA
+486 SRMGTLA
-494 RPVSREIKEDGQV
+494 RPLSLKQNADGQEW
-507 CPSYDDPARPD
+507 PSYDPARPD
-518 IVLFNGGVFVSPIL
+518 IVLFNGGVFASPIL
-532 QQRIVESL
+532 QRRVVESL
-540 EGWFRTEA
+540 ERWFRSEA
-548 DPNWT
+548 DPHWT
-553 PVVLEN
+553 PIVLEN

-587 LARTYYVGVESGGAR
+587 LARTYYVGVESAA
-602 GESGVRSEE
+602 SSAS
-611 QDGPSSLR
+611 QPSTFDPQPS

-634 DLTSRR
+634 DLTQRQ
-640 FQLLVSQPIEFPLY
+640 FELLVSQPIEFPLY
-654 VSSTRLTD
+654 VSSIRLTD
-662 KPGDLVEIEAE
+662 KPGDLVAIDPER
-673 QIRSLPPIRTVLKQ
+673 IRALPPIRTVLKQ

-693 GSVTVILQA
+693 GSVTVVLQA

-744 ERQGV
+744 EQQGL
-749 FDEEVLRAARD
+749 FDEAVGRAACD

-767 DFSPVPSP
+767 PLAPAGTAASVVQ
-775 PSSGERIR
+775 GEGPG
-783 VRGASESSDES
+783 VRGANVEDAQQSI
-794 RETRAR
+794 R
-800 GTDSIQSRSVSREPP
+800 DSILPP
-815 DFNAPPHP
+815 SPRRGGPGRGADEGTGINPQAAPLPN
-823 SPLPPK
+823 PLPPR
-829 AGGEGTGTNPD
+829 AGGEGTGEDPEQLNPD
-840 HLMKRLVEALGME
+840 RLTKRLVETLGIE
-853 RGEWPTSLLRQ
+853 RGEWPTTLLRQ
-864 LWETLLEVEA
+864 LWEALLEVES
-874 GRRLS
+874 GRARS
-879 LQHEAR
+879 PQHEAR

-912 RLGNKL
+912 RLGGKVVHNT
-918 AFDNPANRAELSIL
+918 PASRAEMSIL
-932 WRRIAGGLTAGQQQ
+932 WRRVAGGLTTGQQQ
-946 SLTSSLLATVRTSL
+946 ALCSSLLATVRTSL
-960 RASSGLTKGN
+960 RASTGTKGN
-970 DFGRNPHEAAE
+970 DFGRNAHESAE

-990 FLSVAT
+990 LLAVAT
-996 KLELGDI
+996 KIELGEM
-1003 LLDVL
+1003 LLDL
-1008 HRERFASLRSAA
+1008 LARDRFALLRSAA
-1020 LWALARVAAR
+1020 LWALARVGAR

-1036 LNAVVSPNVV
+1036 LNAVVSPDVAT
-1046 VRWLNRL
+1046 RWLNRL
-1053 MKFDNSDPLVSF
+1053 MKFDNSDPLVAF

-1084 TRHSVLAWMDRTQTA
+1084 TRHTVLTWMNRISA
-1099 KRHREL
+1099 PARHREL

-1110 TLESEDQSLLFGEA
+1110 TLEAEDQSLLFGES

>member
-1 MTPSDQSPPSR
+1 
-12 FVVGLD
+12 
-18 LGTTNSAMA
+18 MA
-27 YVDTNESPRLIR
+27 YVDAHETPRRIR

-67 GEFPNAS
+67 GEFPDDS
-74 TALPWQFSRHAQ
+74 TRMPWSNIPDAP
-86 SAEPGEMTV
+86 AV
-95 VPLVPSPPS
+95 VV
-104 SGERV
+104 
-109 RARGSSESRVE
+109 
-120 SRESRARA
+120 
-128 ADSVLS
+128 
-134 QSIDRE
+134 
-140 PADLNAPPHPSP
+140 
-152 LPPKSGGEGTR
+152 
-163 VANQER
+163 
-169 GKAEPSLD
+169 
-177 GYITGHFARDHG
+177 GHFARDHG

-235 YLQHARDA
+235 YLQHAREA
-243 WDAQFPEHP
+243 WDAQFSEHP
-252 LAEQDFVLTLPASF
+252 LSQQDFVLTLPASF

-277 AKQAGLSR
+277 AKQAGLTR

-298 WIDKHADNWS
+298 WIDKHAANWS

-326 TDFTLIR
+326 SDFTLIR
-333 VKRASDGAVQFH
+333 VKQGESGTVQFH

-374 NGHLE
+374 DGHLE

-384 VLVRSCRQVK
+384 VLVRSCRQAK
-394 EVLMADNAPD
+394 EVLMADDAPD

-423 VPVTRDEVRELLVN
+423 VPITRDEVRELLVN
-437 GFFPQVALD
+437 GFFPEVPLD
-446 QKPLASQ
+446 AKPLVSQ

-474 AFLTAHRYVALE
+474 AFLTAHRFVALNE
-486 DCRMGTLA
+486 SRMGTLA
-494 RPVSREIKEDGQV
+494 RPLGLEQDADGQE
-507 CPSYDDPARPD
+507 CPSDDPARPD
-518 IVLFNGGVFVSPIL
+518 IVLFNGGVFASPIL
-532 QQRIVESL
+532 QRRVVESL
-540 EGWFRTEA
+540 ERWFRSET
-548 DPNWT
+548 DPHWT

-587 LARTYYVGVESGGAR
+587 LARTYYVGVESNA
-602 GESGVRSEE
+602 SSDS
-611 QDGPSSLR
+611 QPSTLNPQPS

-634 DLTSRR
+634 DLTQRQ
-640 FQLLVSQPIEFPLY
+640 FELLVSQPIEFPLY
-654 VSSTRLTD
+654 VSSIRLTD
-662 KPGDLVEIEAE
+662 KPGDLVAIDPER
-673 QIRSLPPIRTVLKQ
+673 IRALPPIRTVLKQ

-693 GSVTVILQA
+693 GSVTVVLQA

-713 CREADGKRSW
+713 CREVDGKRSW

-732 TQTDVAAHEAVG
+732 TQTDIAAHDAVG
-744 ERQGV
+744 EQQGV
-749 FDEEVLRAARD
+749 LDDDVRRAGAA
-760 VIARTFA
+760 VIAETFTGDDKNSA
-767 DFSPVPSP
+767 D
-775 PSSGERIR
+775 
-783 VRGASESSDES
+783 
-794 RETRAR
+794 
-800 GTDSIQSRSVSREPP
+800 P
-815 DFNAPPHP
+815 DR
-823 SPLPPK
+823 L
-829 AGGEGTGTNPD
+829 T
-840 HLMKRLVEALGME
+840 KRLVETLGIE
-853 RGEWPTSLLRQ
+853 RGEWPTTLLRQ
-864 LWETLLEVEA
+864 LWDALMEVES
-874 GRRLS
+874 GRARS
-879 LQHEAR
+879 PQHEAR

-902 DDWRVAETWK
+902 DDWRVTETWK
-912 RLGNKL
+912 RLGGKVAHNT
-918 AFDNPANRAELSIL
+918 PASRAELSIL
-932 WRRIAGGLTAGQQQ
+932 WRRVAGGLTAGQQQ
-946 SLTSSLLATVRTSL
+946 SLTSPLLATVRTSL
-960 RASSGLTKGN
+960 RASTGVSKGN
-970 DFGRNPHEAAE
+970 DFGRNAHESAE

-990 FLSVAT
+990 LLPVTT
-996 KLELGDI
+996 KVELGEM
-1003 LLDVL
+1003 LLDL
-1008 HRERFASLRSAA
+1008 LARDRFASLRSAA
-1020 LWALARVAAR
+1020 LWALARVGAR

-1036 LNAVVSPNVV
+1036 LNVVVSPDVTT
-1046 VRWLNRL
+1046 RWLNRL
-1053 MKFDNSDPLVSF
+1053 MQFDNSDPLVAF

-1084 TRHSVLAWMDRTQTA
+1084 TRRGVLTWMDRIAAPQ
-1099 KRHREL
+1099 RHREL

-1110 TLESEDQSLLFGEA
+1110 TLEAEDQSLLFGES

>member
-1 MTPSDQSPPSR
+1 
-12 FVVGLD
+12 
-18 LGTTNSAMA
+18 MA
-27 YVDTNESPRLIR
+27 YVDAHETPRRIR

-67 GEFPNAS
+67 GEFPDDS
-74 TALPWQFSRHAQ
+74 TRMPWSNIPDAP
-86 SAEPGEMTV
+86 AV
-95 VPLVPSPPS
+95 VV
-104 SGERV
+104 
-109 RARGSSESRVE
+109 
-120 SRESRARA
+120 
-128 ADSVLS
+128 
-134 QSIDRE
+134 
-140 PADLNAPPHPSP
+140 
-152 LPPKSGGEGTR
+152 
-163 VANQER
+163 
-169 GKAEPSLD
+169 
-177 GYITGHFARDHG
+177 GHFARDHG

-235 YLQHARDA
+235 YLQHAREA

-252 LAEQDFVLTLPASF
+252 LCQQDFVLTLPASF

-277 AKQAGLSR
+277 AKQAGLTR

-298 WIDKHADNWS
+298 WIDKHAANWS

-326 TDFTLIR
+326 SDFTLIR
-333 VKRASDGAVQFH
+333 VKQGESGTVQFH

-374 NGHLE
+374 DGHLE

-384 VLVRSCRQVK
+384 VLVRSCRQAK
-394 EVLMADNAPD
+394 EVLMADDAPD

-409 LPGGGSKLIGGGLQ
+409 LPGGGAKLIGGGLQ
-423 VPVTRDEVRELLVN
+423 VPITRDEVRELLVN
-437 GFFPQVALD
+437 GFFPEVPLD
-446 QKPLASQ
+446 AKPLVSQ

-474 AFLTAHRYVALE
+474 AFLTAHRFVALNE
-486 DCRMGTLA
+486 SRMGTLA
-494 RPVSREIKEDGQV
+494 RPLGLEQDADGQE
-507 CPSYDDPARPD
+507 CPSDDPARPD
-518 IVLFNGGVFVSPIL
+518 IVLFNGGVFASPIL
-532 QQRIVESL
+532 QRRVVESL
-540 EGWFRTEA
+540 ERWFRSET
-548 DPNWT
+548 DPHWT

-587 LARTYYVGVESGGAR
+587 LARTYYVGVESNA
-602 GESGVRSEE
+602 SSDS
-611 QDGPSSLR
+611 QPSTLNPQPS

-634 DLTSRR
+634 DLTQRQ
-640 FQLLVSQPIEFPLY
+640 FELLVSQPIEFPLY
-654 VSSTRLTD
+654 VSSIRLTD
-662 KPGDLVEIEAE
+662 KPGDLVAIDPER
-673 QIRSLPPIRTVLKQ
+673 IRALPPIRTVLKQ

-693 GSVTVILQA
+693 GSVTVVLQA

-713 CREADGKRSW
+713 CREVDGKRSW

-732 TQTDVAAHEAVG
+732 TQTDIAAHDAVG
-744 ERQGV
+744 EQQGV
-749 FDEEVLRAARD
+749 LDDDVRRAGAA
-760 VIARTFA
+760 VIAETFSGDDKNSA
-767 DFSPVPSP
+767 D
-775 PSSGERIR
+775 
-783 VRGASESSDES
+783 
-794 RETRAR
+794 
-800 GTDSIQSRSVSREPP
+800 P
-815 DFNAPPHP
+815 DR
-823 SPLPPK
+823 L
-829 AGGEGTGTNPD
+829 T
-840 HLMKRLVEALGME
+840 KRLVETLGIE
-853 RGEWPTSLLRQ
+853 RGEWPTTLLRQ
-864 LWETLLEVEA
+864 LWDALMEVES
-874 GRRLS
+874 GRARS
-879 LQHEAR
+879 PQHEAR

-902 DDWRVAETWK
+902 DDWRVTETWK
-912 RLGNKL
+912 RLGGKVAHNT
-918 AFDNPANRAELSIL
+918 PASRAELSIL
-932 WRRIAGGLTAGQQQ
+932 WRRVAGGLTAGQQQ
-946 SLTSSLLATVRTSL
+946 SLTSPLLATVRTSL
-960 RASSGLTKGN
+960 RASTGLSKGN
-970 DFGRNPHEAAE
+970 DFGRNAHESAE

-990 FLSVAT
+990 LLPVTT
-996 KLELGDI
+996 KVELGEM
-1003 LLDVL
+1003 LLDL
-1008 HRERFASLRSAA
+1008 LARDRFASLRSAA
-1020 LWALARVAAR
+1020 LWALARVGAR

-1036 LNAVVSPNVV
+1036 LNVVVSPDVTT
-1046 VRWLNRL
+1046 RWLNRL
-1053 MKFDNSDPLVSF
+1053 MQFDNSDPLVAF

-1084 TRHSVLAWMDRTQTA
+1084 TRRGVLTWMDRIAAPQ
-1099 KRHREL
+1099 RHSEL

-1110 TLESEDQSLLFGEA
+1110 TLEAEDQSLLFGES

>member
-1 MTPSDQSPPSR
+1 MTTADQTPPSR

-27 YVDTNESPRLIR
+27 YVDAHETPRRIR

-67 GEFPNAS
+67 GEFPDDS
-74 TALPWQFSRHAQ
+74 TRMPWSNIPDAP
-86 SAEPGEMTV
+86 AV
-95 VPLVPSPPS
+95 VV
-104 SGERV
+104 
-109 RARGSSESRVE
+109 
-120 SRESRARA
+120 
-128 ADSVLS
+128 
-134 QSIDRE
+134 
-140 PADLNAPPHPSP
+140 
-152 LPPKSGGEGTR
+152 
-163 VANQER
+163 
-169 GKAEPSLD
+169 
-177 GYITGHFARDHG
+177 GHFARDHG

-227 SPVAVSAR
+227 SPIAVSAR
-235 YLQHARDA
+235 YLQHAREA
-243 WDAQFPEHP
+243 WDAQFSEHP
-252 LAEQDFVLTLPASF
+252 LSQQDFVLTLPASF

-277 AKQAGLSR
+277 AKQAGLTR

-298 WIDKHADNWS
+298 WIDKHAANWS

-326 TDFTLIR
+326 SDFTLIR
-333 VKRASDGAVQFH
+333 VKQGESGTVQFH

-374 NGHLE
+374 DGHLE

-384 VLVRSCRQVK
+384 VLVRSCRQAK
-394 EVLMADNAPD
+394 EVLMADDAPD

-423 VPVTRDEVRELLVN
+423 VPITRDEVRELLVN
-437 GFFPQVALD
+437 GFFPEVPLD
-446 QKPLASQ
+446 AKPLVSQ

-474 AFLTAHRYVALE
+474 AFLTAHRFVALNE
-486 DCRMGTLA
+486 SRMGTLA
-494 RPVSREIKEDGQV
+494 RPLGLEQDADGQE
-507 CPSYDDPARPD
+507 CPSDDPARPD
-518 IVLFNGGVFVSPIL
+518 IVLFNGGVFASPIL
-532 QQRIVESL
+532 QRRVVESL
-540 EGWFRTEA
+540 ERWFRSET
-548 DPNWT
+548 DPHWT

-587 LARTYYVGVESGGAR
+587 LARTYYVGVESNA
-602 GESGVRSEE
+602 SSDS
-611 QDGPSSLR
+611 QPS

-634 DLTSRR
+634 DLTQRQ
-640 FQLLVSQPIEFPLY
+640 FELLVSQPIEFPLY
-654 VSSTRLTD
+654 VSSIRLTD
-662 KPGDLVEIEAE
+662 KPGDLVAIDPER
-673 QIRSLPPIRTVLKQ
+673 IRALPPIRTVLKQ

-693 GSVTVILQA
+693 GSVTVVLQA

-713 CREADGKRSW
+713 CREVDGKRSW

-732 TQTDVAAHEAVG
+732 TQTDIAAHDAVG
-744 ERQGV
+744 EQQGV
-749 FDEEVLRAARD
+749 LDDDVRRAGAA
-760 VIARTFA
+760 VIAETFTGDDKNSA
-767 DFSPVPSP
+767 D
-775 PSSGERIR
+775 
-783 VRGASESSDES
+783 
-794 RETRAR
+794 
-800 GTDSIQSRSVSREPP
+800 P
-815 DFNAPPHP
+815 DR
-823 SPLPPK
+823 L
-829 AGGEGTGTNPD
+829 T
-840 HLMKRLVEALGME
+840 KRLVETLGIE
-853 RGEWPTSLLRQ
+853 RGEWPTTLLRQ
-864 LWETLLEVEA
+864 LWDALMEVES
-874 GRRLS
+874 GRARS
-879 LQHEAR
+879 PQHEAR

-902 DDWRVAETWK
+902 DDWRVTETWK
-912 RLGNKL
+912 RLGGKVAHNT
-918 AFDNPANRAELSIL
+918 PASRAELSIL
-932 WRRIAGGLTAGQQQ
+932 WRRVAGGLTAGQQQ
-946 SLTSSLLATVRTSL
+946 SLTSPLLATVRTSL
-960 RASSGLTKGN
+960 RASTGVSKGN
-970 DFGRNPHEAAE
+970 DFGRNAHESAE

-990 FLSVAT
+990 LLPVTT
-996 KLELGDI
+996 KVELGEM
-1003 LLDVL
+1003 LLDL
-1008 HRERFASLRSAA
+1008 LARDRFASLRSAA
-1020 LWALARVAAR
+1020 LWALARVGAR

-1036 LNAVVSPNVV
+1036 LNVVVSPDVTT
-1046 VRWLNRL
+1046 RWLNRL
-1053 MKFDNSDPLVSF
+1053 MQFDNSDPLVAF

-1084 TRHSVLAWMDRTQTA
+1084 TRRGVLTWMDRIAAPQ
-1099 KRHREL
+1099 RHREL

-1110 TLESEDQSLLFGEA
+1110 TLEAEDQSLLFGES

-1131 A
+1131 T